1 MSVSNASDSE
11 LDCESDSESASDSNS
26 ESLTESMPVVDFVS
40 GSNNEFYSDSDSD
53 LLRVHGRFQLRLQLR
68 LICRVSE
75 LDSKF
80 NPTSV
85 ADSDSAFTS
94 EFVP

>member
-1 MSVSNASDSE
+1 MSVSNAE
-11 LDCESDSESASDSNS
+11 LDRESDSESASDSNS

-40 GSNNEFYSDSDSD
+40 GSNNEFYSDSVSD

-68 LICRVSE
+68 LICRVGEFDSE
-75 LDSKF
+75 FD
-80 NPTSV
+80 PTSV
-85 ADSDSAFTS
+85 ADSDSAFNS